1 MEDKR
6 ILINIGRE
14 FGSGGKQVALKI
26 GEKLG
31 IKVYDNELISRAAE
45 ESGFSK
51 ELFERSDEK
60 RSIWGISSFFGNTR
74 FGSAQNYVGDN
85 ELFKIQSEV
94 IRNIAGKESAIFVG
108 RCSNYILRDLDCL
121 DVFICAPMEDR
132 IRRVAERAGLDED
145 EARSKIERMD
155 RTRSTYYNFFSFGN
169 WGSASDYDL
178 CLDSSLL
185 GIEGTADFIIAFGKA
200 AGLISDREV

>member
-1 MEDKR
+1 MDGKR

-14 FGSGGKQVALKI
+14 FGSGGKQVALTI

-31 IKVYDNELISRAAE
+31 IKVYDNELISKAAE

-74 FGSAQNYVGDN
+74 FGSTQNYVGDN
-85 ELFKIQSEV
+85 ELFKIQSDV
-94 IRNIAGKESAIFVG
+94 IRGIAEKESAIFVG

-121 DVFICAPMEDR
+121 DVFISAPIEER
-132 IRRVAERAGLDED
+132 VRRVSQRTGLEEE
-145 EARSKIERMD
+145 EARTRIDRQD
-155 RTRSTYYNFFSFGN
+155 RTRSTYYNFFTFGN
-169 WGSASDYDL
+169 WGSAGDYDL
-178 CLDSSLL
+178 CVDSSIL
-185 GIEGTADFIIAFGKA
+185 GIEGTADFIIEFGKK
-200 AGLISDREV
+200 AGLI